1 MKHLVDLKEEVIFLS
16 FPTCLFSQE
25 DLVAVDADV
34 AELKGDDKKFREKMS
49 KAEMKESRRCSYEG
63 KLEEDPDSQV
73 KKNAM

>member
-1 MKHLVDLKEEVIFLS
+1 M
-16 FPTCLFSQE
+16 
-25 DLVAVDADV
+25 AVNADV